1 MPYVGRGLTTGA
13 QYQKLDAIAIN
24 NATTFTMSVGS
35 ANVSPDQNHLI
46 LVVNGVIQEP
56 GTGFTVS
63 GSTCTLASAIT
74 TSGHSGTDTIYGVI
88 AGDAAFAAYDSIG
101 VNALGVTAGTVT
113 ASRAVVPDSNK
124 DIASF
129 RNVTLTGELDAAT
142 LDISGNA
149 DIDGTLEADAITV
162 DGTAL
167 ATYIRD
173 TVGTNMVSSNTES
186 GITVTYDTSNDNIDF
201 AVDAA
206 QTGITSLLATDIKI
220 GEDDQTK
227 IDFETADE
235 IHLYAANAEQVY
247 VADGVFGPQTD
258 SDVDL
263 GSNSVRWKDAY
274 VDSLQVDNV
283 NIDGNTITTTNTN
296 GTLTITPNGTGNVDL
311 NTDRLNIQGTE
322 GESTSIRLSADEGDD
337 SGDDWLL
344 LSNTDNTFTIGN
356 DASGSNVAQI
366 TLTPNSTVASS
377 TTAIAGN
384 TTIAGDLTIA
394 NNKQILGAA
403 DGVAYSF
410 TGDTDTGIQSG
421 GTNTIQITTAG
432 SKAMDFDGNQ
442 LATFAGELR
451 VNGGQASIYGAE
463 GADAVLEL
471 NSDEADDNADRWQV
485 YVDSSD
491 SNNFKFR
498 KYSTGSW
505 VDTFTMSTG
514 GDATF
519 SGNIVIDGSSSRSIE
534 FYDGG
539 EREGAIVFDE
549 STDGFTFKVG
559 GTGGSLTDTMVMS
572 SGGCVSI
579 GTSGTGDVG
588 NSPGMV
594 IEGGSSQTAIK
605 FQVRDTD
612 TAVDSNNVIG
622 QLSFTADDN
631 ADAGK
636 FFEFADSGGVIGS
649 ISANGAGNTAF
660 NTSSDER
667 LKKDI
672 EDVSDSLL
680 DEINKIKV
688 RKFQWNHRPANFH
701 IGLIAQELEKIIPKA
716 VNRGGDDPKKKPYSV
731 AYSSLVPYLIK
742 AVQEL
747 SAKVEALEGK

>member
-1 MPYVGRGLTTGA
+1 MT
-13 QYQKLDAIAIN
+13 DALKIEN
-24 NATTFTMSVGS
+24 
-35 ANVSPDQNHLI
+35 D
-46 LVVNGVIQEP
+46 
-56 GTGFTVS
+56 
-63 GSTCTLASAIT
+63 
-74 TSGHSGTDTIYGVI
+74 
-88 AGDAAFAAYDSIG
+88 GD
-101 VNALGVTAGTVT
+101 
-113 ASRAVVPDSNK
+113 
-124 DIASF
+124 
-129 RNVTLTGELDAAT
+129 
-142 LDISGNA
+142 
-149 DIDGTLEADAITV
+149 
-162 DGTAL
+162 
-167 ATYIRD
+167 
-173 TVGTNMVSSNTES
+173 
-186 GITVTYDTSNDNIDF
+186 
-201 AVDAA
+201 
-206 QTGITSLLATDIKI
+206 
-220 GEDDQTK
+220 
-227 IDFETADE
+227 
-235 IHLYAANAEQVY
+235 
-247 VADGVFGPQTD
+247 
-258 SDVDL
+258 
-263 GSNSVRWKDAY
+263 
-274 VDSLQVDNV
+274 
-283 NIDGNTITTTNTN
+283 
-296 GTLTITPNGTGNVDL
+296 
-311 NTDRLNIQGTE
+311 
-322 GESTSIRLSADEGDD
+322 
-337 SGDDWLL
+337 
-344 LSNTDNTFTIGN
+344 
-356 DASGSNVAQI
+356 
-366 TLTPNSTVASS
+366 
-377 TTAIAGN
+377 
-384 TTIAGDLTIA
+384 
-394 NNKQILGAA
+394 
-403 DGVAYSF
+403 
-410 TGDTDTGIQSG
+410 
-421 GTNTIQITTAG
+421 
-432 SKAMDFDGNQ
+432 
-442 LATFAGELR
+442 ATFAGELR